1 MSRSLVRRSVARR
14 MLAAVAA
21 SALLLSLAAC
31 SVNDDL
37 VADYRA
43 GDNKGY
49 IQVNETID
57 LIPVAERGEPVVFAG
72 ETEHGDAVSSDDF
85 AGDVLVVNFWYAA
98 CGPCI
103 VEAPVLEEVWQKWE
117 SDDVEFLGVNIYD
130 QAPTAISFAKDNG
143 VSYPSVID
151 IVDKQVSLA
160 FAAAAPL
167 KAPPVTLVIDREGRV
182 AARLIG
188 QIKSASLLSS
198 IVTDTLA
205 ETS

>member
-1 MSRSLVRRSVARR
+1 MGRSLIRRVVA
-14 MLAAVAA
+14 AAAA
-21 SALLLSLAAC
+21 SALVLTLAAC

-37 VADYRA
+37 AADYRA

-49 IQVNETID
+49 IKADETIE
-57 LIPVAERGEPVVFAG
+57 LIPVADRGEPVAVAG
-72 ETEHGDAVSSDDF
+72 ETEHGDAVSDADF

-117 SDDVEFLGVNIYD
+117 DDDVEFLGVNIYD

-151 IVDKQVSLA
+151 ITDKQVSLA

-188 QIKSASLLSS
+188 QIKSASILSS
-198 IVTDTLA
+198 IVSDTLA
-205 ETS
+205 ETP